1 MWEAAGIVRDHERM
15 KQALQEIAELYVE
28 SRVICETY
36 GVNRELVELRNIV
49 TVGELIL
56 SSALQRRESRGGH
69 YRADYPRSVPV
80 AANPTIISTSAKR
93 RLNLKRVDVGSISS
107 ISGFGADGTELQ
119 V

>member
-1 MWEAAGIVRDHERM
+1 
-15 KQALQEIAELYVE
+15 LYVE

-56 SSALQRRESRGGH
+56 SSALQRKESRGGH
-69 YRADYPRSVPV
+69 FRADYPRSVPV
-80 AANPTIISTSAKR
+80 AGPTIIMTSAIR
-93 RLNLKRVDVGSISS
+93 RLNLGPTIK
-107 ISGFGADGTELQ
+107 TTQ